1 MLQQAAH
8 RLQHIR
14 RRAGGLQDKPFIHH
28 QTVLMPLIVVL
39 LHQRVTARQLCS
51 NRRRK
56 RCQRIGH
63 IVCFMVL
70 LAHQHVSQM
79 RFTKSKEAQ
88 AGITQSA
95 FCNIFMLNTVL
106 ALVIRVVNSQQLIRQ
121 FSRQSTSECF
131 AYFGNSNRVD
141 DIEQF
146 SHFIDRRQ
154 RQDFCRQR
162 WINLLIK
169 QYRAESISHMHRQ
182 RQRLTLLMTRDVQLD
197 VGCQQTLRRIPAGEI
212 ITRMTHQE
220 GQLLIAPLIFQ
231 FHWRREFAQQRRHR
245 LEVDIIKDKGLFRLS
260 DVQHGIHRMTAFL
273 QRDHF
278 AFVII
283 QFDGKRN
290 MQRLFFCLIRRGW
303 RALAD
308 GQGVLLGFRIVV
320 VFDGHNRRAGLAVP
334 TAEMGEIDIRRI
346 FHRLHKVVA
355 GCRAAIMALEIKLH
369 PFLEVFFA
377 QQGVDHANHF
387 RALLVNGQGVEVV
400 HLNDH
405 IRADRVRHRAG
416 VFRKLQSAH
425 GAHIIDTVYRAGT
438 KVRAEFL
445 IAEDG

>member
-28 QTVLMPLIVVL
+28 QTVLMPLVVVL
-39 LHQRVTARQLCS
+39 LHQRVTAWQLCS

-88 AGITQSA
+88 TGITQSA
-95 FCNIFMLNTVL
+95 FCNIFMLNAVL

-146 SHFIDRRQ
+146 SHFIDGWQ
-154 RQDFCRQR
+154 SQNFCRQCR
-162 WINLLIK
+162 VNLLIE
-169 QYRAESISHMHRQ
+169 QHRAEGVGHMHRQ
-182 RQRLTLLMTRDVQLD
+182 RQRLPLLMTGDVQLD
-197 VGCQQTLRRIPAGEI
+197 VGCQQTLRRIPTGEI

-320 VFDGHNRRAGLAVP
+320 VFDGHNRCTGLAVP

-346 FHRLHKVVA
+346 FHRLHKVVT
-355 GCRAAIMALEIKLH
+355 GRCTTIMTLEIKLH

-377 QQGVDHANHF
+377 KQGVDHANHF

-416 VFRKLQSAH
+416 VFCKLQSAY
-425 GAHIIDTVYRAGT
+425 GAYIIDAVNCAGT
-438 KVRAEFL
+438 KVRAELL

>member
-1 MLQQAAH
+1 MLQQTAH

-28 QTVLMPLIVVL
+28 QTVLMPLVVVL
-39 LHQRVTARQLCS
+39 LHQRVTAWQLCS

-95 FCNIFMLNTVL
+95 FCNIFMLNAVL

-162 WINLLIK
+162 RINLLIE
-169 QYRAESISHMHRQ
+169 QHRAESVSHMYRQ
-182 RQRLTLLMTRDVQLD
+182 RQRLPLLMTGDVQLD
-197 VGCQQTLRRIPAGEI
+197 VGCQQTLRRIPTGEI

-320 VFDGHNRRAGLAVP
+320 VFDGHNRRTGLAVP

-355 GCRAAIMALEIKLH
+355 GCRAAIMALEI
-369 PFLEVFFA
+369 
-377 QQGVDHANHF
+377 
-387 RALLVNGQGVEVV
+387 
-400 HLNDH
+400 
-405 IRADRVRHRAG
+405 
-416 VFRKLQSAH
+416 
-425 GAHIIDTVYRAGT
+425 
-438 KVRAEFL
+438 
-445 IAEDG
+445 

>member
-1 MLQQAAH
+1 MLQQTAH

-162 WINLLIK
+162 RINLLIE
-169 QYRAESISHMHRQ
+169 QHRAESVSHMYRQ
-182 RQRLTLLMTRDVQLD
+182 RQRLPLLMTGDVQLD
-197 VGCQQTLRRIPAGEI
+197 VGCQQTLRRIPTGEI

-231 FHWRREFAQQRRHR
+231 FHWRREFA
-245 LEVDIIKDKGLFRLS
+245 
-260 DVQHGIHRMTAFL
+260 
-273 QRDHF
+273 
-278 AFVII
+278 
-283 QFDGKRN
+283 
-290 MQRLFFCLIRRGW
+290 
-303 RALAD
+303 
-308 GQGVLLGFRIVV
+308 
-320 VFDGHNRRAGLAVP
+320 
-334 TAEMGEIDIRRI
+334 
-346 FHRLHKVVA
+346 
-355 GCRAAIMALEIKLH
+355 
-369 PFLEVFFA
+369 
-377 QQGVDHANHF
+377 
-387 RALLVNGQGVEVV
+387 
-400 HLNDH
+400 
-405 IRADRVRHRAG
+405 
-416 VFRKLQSAH
+416 
-425 GAHIIDTVYRAGT
+425 
-438 KVRAEFL
+438 
-445 IAEDG
+445 

>member
-1 MLQQAAH
+1 
-8 RLQHIR
+8 
-14 RRAGGLQDKPFIHH
+14 
-28 QTVLMPLIVVL
+28 MPLVVVL
-39 LHQRVTARQLCS
+39 LHQRVTAWQLCS

-88 AGITQSA
+88 TGITQSA
-95 FCNIFMLNTVL
+95 FCNIFMLNAVL

-146 SHFIDRRQ
+146 SHFIDGWQ
-154 RQDFCRQR
+154 SQNFCRQCR
-162 WINLLIK
+162 VNLLIE
-169 QYRAESISHMHRQ
+169 QHRAEGVGHMHRQ
-182 RQRLTLLMTRDVQLD
+182 RQRLPLLMTGDVQLD
-197 VGCQQTLRRIPAGEI
+197 VSCQQTLRRIPTGEI

-320 VFDGHNRRAGLAVP
+320 VFDGHNRCTGLAVP

-346 FHRLHKVVA
+346 FHRLHKVVT
-355 GCRAAIMALEIKLH
+355 GRCTTIMTLEIKLH

-377 QQGVDHANHF
+377 KQGVDHANHF

-416 VFRKLQSAH
+416 VFCKLQSAH
-425 GAHIIDTVYRAGT
+425 GAYIIDAVNCAGT
-438 KVRAEFL
+438 KVRAELL